1 MLGLH
6 YCEELEVLEL
16 HGLLELF
23 DLVVLF
29 DLFENWRTVTNWTL
43 STISTT
49 NIMSNLKKAG
59 MAIFVKITILGLI
72 L

>member
-6 YCEELEVLEL
+6 DCEVLEVIEL

-23 DLVVLF
+23 GLFVLF
-29 DLFENWRTVTNWTL
+29 DLLENWWTVINWTL
-43 STISTT
+43 STTSTT
-49 NIMSNLKKAG
+49 NIMSYLKKAG
-59 MAIFVKITILGLI
+59 KAIFVKIIILGLI